1 MAGLGTQNI
10 SVLGAYHKRNIPKVG
25 IVRMGRTLNTM
36 LKTLRFVIK
45 YRARMNQ

>member
-1 MAGLGTQNI
+1 MAGLGTPNI